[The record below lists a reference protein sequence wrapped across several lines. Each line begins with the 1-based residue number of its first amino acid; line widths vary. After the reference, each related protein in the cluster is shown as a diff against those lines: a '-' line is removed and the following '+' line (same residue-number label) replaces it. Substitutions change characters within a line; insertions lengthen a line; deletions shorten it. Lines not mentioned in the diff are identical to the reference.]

1 MRSKFC
7 QKPPEIN
14 ARETH
19 RPHDLSIVKK
29 NICSVKTKNPPQYS
43 PSVVLRYQLLMIK
56 RSFDVVLDGSGS
68 LHCVTKGNI
77 VWWAFV
83 VEPISCHKTRL
94 VLALSELRIAEDVS

>member
-56 RSFDVVLDGSGS
+56 RSFDVVL
-68 LHCVTKGNI
+68 
-77 VWWAFV
+77 WWIREF
-83 VEPISCHKTRL
+83 
-94 VLALSELRIAEDVS
+94 ALRDKM